1 LATPVKD
8 IVTVG
13 LPQAG
18 PAWLR
23 IAAAD
28 GRLVLQQQLTNMQEL
43 IDVSRQLPAGSYLLS
58 IEQNGRFTSDV
69 LIKR

>member
-1 LATPVKD
+1 
-8 IVTVG
+8 
-13 LPQAG
+13 
-18 PAWLR
+18 
-23 IAAAD
+23 
-28 GRLVLQQQLTNMQEL
+28 MQEL